1 MFSTAEVMGLS
12 TTVDR
17 FVGDLEPGR
26 LAMVDASRWR
36 TAVVRMRSQ
45 LASAELALSARVA
58 EGREWAKDGD
68 KSPAHYLARTAGVS
82 LGEASAKLDAAR
94 QLRDLPVASEA
105 LAAGR
110 VSETQFRHIAEATRT
125 APDAERHLVDTA
137 ERESVT
143 GLRRECARAK
153 AAGLDAQQRHDRV
166 HASRRFRHH
175 TSDDGAFVAE
185 LRTTPEAG
193 AELLAAIGH
202 YQQDIFRTARRDGR
216 REPFDAYAADA
227 FVAMARASMSGGAHG
242 KTASG
247 GSDAKIIMRV
257 DHAAYFRGHTK
268 PDELCEITGIGPVP
282 VSTIDRFLNEGA
294 FLAAVVTKGVDV
306 HSVAHLG
313 RGFTAPQRTA
323 LEFRD
328 PECAVVDCSRTDGL
342 ERDHRTNWAET
353 RHTAVDDADRLCDHH
368 HDLKT
373 YQGWALESGSGKRK
387 MLPPDHQGR
396 TASGTDPP
404 ALFDTG

>member
-1 MFSTAEVMGLS
+1 MFSPAEIKELS
-12 TTVDR
+12 TTVER

-26 LAMVDASRWR
+26 LSMADASGWL
-36 TAVVRMRSQ
+36 TDVVRMRSQ
-45 LASAELALSARVA
+45 LASAELSLSARVA
-58 EGREWAKDGD
+58 EGREWAKEGD
-68 KSPAHYLARTAGVS
+68 KSPAHFLARTAGVS
-82 LGEASAKLDAAR
+82 LGEASSKLDAAR

-110 VSETQFRHIAEATRT
+110 VSETQFRHIAEAAKT

-137 ERESVT
+137 ERETVIS
-143 GLRRECARAK
+143 LRRECARAK
-153 AAGLDAQQRHDRV
+153 AVGLNAQQQHDRV

-227 FVAMARASMSGGAHG
+227 FVAMARAAMSGGATG
-242 KTASG
+242 KTATG

-257 DHAAYFRGHTK
+257 DQTAYFRGHTT
-268 PDELCEITGIGPVP
+268 PGELCEITGIGAVP
-282 VSTIDRFLNEGA
+282 VSTLDRFLTEGA

-306 HSVAHLG
+306 HTVAHLG

-328 PECAVVDCSRTDGL
+328 PECAVIDCPRTEGL
-342 ERDHRTNWAET
+342 ERDHRTNWADT
-353 RHTAVDDADRLCDHH
+353 HHSAVDDADRLCDHH

-373 YQGWALESGSGKRK
+373 YQGWALESGTGKRK
-387 MLPPDHQGR
+387 LLSPDQHKR
-396 TASGTDPP
+396 ASGGTDPP